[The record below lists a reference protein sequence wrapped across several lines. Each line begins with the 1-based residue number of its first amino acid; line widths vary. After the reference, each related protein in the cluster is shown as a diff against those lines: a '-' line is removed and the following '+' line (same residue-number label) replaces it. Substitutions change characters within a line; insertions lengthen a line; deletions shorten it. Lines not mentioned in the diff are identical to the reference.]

1 MPHQEGTSMQV
12 HSPYPSNH
20 KSSASMVPVET
31 KSSGDGTADRL
42 HELLGNPMQVL
53 AAIEDDP
60 SLWLDSSEKKPNHL
74 ALQELKQRDV
84 EVTKTLQQHL
94 RLKIVAD
101 LLIKYN
107 SEIQCAEFTAAFE
120 TLRQCV
126 QKAKSADVSAHG
138 VRFEQAFNTYLSG
151 LHAVFVRKLQGLLEE
166 VWHIHDDGFSFQQQV
181 SEKLDDARE
190 HNFDYDSLVDMFS
203 SCFVK
208 DGDIDERSWFFKNIS
223 MPDVRDDVKQCVNS
237 TYNNYIKLSQVKEN
251 LKGFLFS
258 DSLRIS
264 CSGTRLHV
272 DQGCETPAAK
282 VESYVVLADYLLNV
296 LSPVASNQILM
307 TLGGAIVTEATKVLK
322 QHSKELLSKEANQK
336 KDLAHFNDTL
346 VKLSSRKGSSWT
358 YNGNALDK
366 LLNDPETFAT
376 LMFEQH
382 VHLHL
387 LKLRELFSTD
397 NWSQLIEVKQPASA
411 ETDKAANSTVKS
423 QKRESKSMSTNEW
436 EWNEN
441 DDEGWN
447 AEFDTEINSE
457 EHRLSDSKDK
467 GVLVE
472 EDQNNADGWDDVWD
486 DDVLD
491 LESITQD
498 VIQITKIPDG
508 FQKVLES
515 FEKGA
520 ENLNKDFVSAE
531 YAYKFNLLQ
540 TAFFAMCMSKYNDWW
555 LLVRDMKYIISQCD
569 EQTLYQLSELTARFT
584 ENNIATMRKAV
595 FNMLQ
600 EQLNNLK
607 ANELS
612 PNWDVTRNSLLPF
625 IHDEVQPAFERLS
638 DQSVLLNFLKFLY
651 NDCLVN
657 EILQWN
663 IISEKNSENLSEL
676 IHMIYNGTK
685 FSALQDNNDY
695 KHARTKLAII
705 ALILK
710 AHLKDIMDMFYNGD
724 FFLFSTEEIIQ
735 WILLLFADT
744 HMRRDCIYEV
754 RTIRQESEE

>member
-1 MPHQEGTSMQV
+1 MVSAEPE
-12 HSPYPSNH
+12 PSGN
-20 KSSASMVPVET
+20 AM
-31 KSSGDGTADRL
+31 ADKL

-60 SLWLDSSEKKPNHL
+60 GLWLDSSEKKPNHL
-74 ALQELKQRDV
+74 ALQELKQRDA
-84 EVTKTLQQHL
+84 EVTRTLQQHL
-94 RLKIVAD
+94 RLKVVSD
-101 LLIKYN
+101 LLIKVN

-120 TLRQCV
+120 TLRKCV
-126 QKAKSADVSAHG
+126 QRAKSADAAAYG

-151 LHAVFVRKLQGLLEE
+151 LHSVFAKKLQDLLAR
-166 VWHIHDDGFSFQQQV
+166 VWCIHDDEFSFQRQV
-181 SEKLDDARE
+181 SVKLDDAQERS
-190 HNFDYDSLVDMFS
+190 FDYDSLFDMFS
-203 SCFVK
+203 SYFLK
-208 DGDIDERSWFFKNIS
+208 DGDLDEQSWFFTSIS
-223 MPDVRDDVKQCVNS
+223 MPDVRDEVKQCVSS
-237 TYNNYIKLSQVKEN
+237 TYNNYIKLVQVKEK
-251 LKGFLFS
+251 LRGFLFN
-258 DSLRIS
+258 DSLHLQS
-264 CSGTRLHV
+264 KDTSLHV
-272 DQGCETPAAK
+272 VQSSDTSAAK
-282 VESYVVLADYLLNV
+282 VKSYATLANYLLNV
-296 LSPVASNQILM
+296 LSPAASNQILT
-307 TLGGAIVTEATKVLK
+307 TLGSTIVTEATKLLK
-322 QHSKELLSKEANQK
+322 QHSKELLSAEAKQKEELAN
-336 KDLAHFNDTL
+336 FNDTL
-346 VKLSSRKGSSWT
+346 VKLSSRKGSTWA
-358 YNGNALDK
+358 YNGNALGR
-366 LLNDPETFAT
+366 LLNDPETYAT
-376 LMFEQH
+376 LTFEQH

-387 LKLRELFSTD
+387 LKLRELFSSD
-397 NWSQLIEVKQPASA
+397 NWSELVEVKQSAGIQADKPAA
-411 ETDKAANSTVKS
+411 STVKS
-423 QKRESKSMSTNEW
+423 QKRESKSISTNEW
-436 EWNEN
+436 EWNDN

-447 AEFDTEINSE
+447 EEFDTDINSE
-457 EHRLSDSKDK
+457 ENKPGASKDK

-472 EDQNNADGWDDVWD
+472 DDQNNADGWDDVWD
-486 DDVLD
+486 DDILD

-498 VIQITKIPDG
+498 LVEVTQIPDG

-520 ENLNKDFVSAE
+520 ESLNRDLVSAE
-531 YAYKFNLLQ
+531 YTYKFNLLQ
-540 TAFFAMCMSKYNDWW
+540 TSFFAMCMSKYTDWW
-555 LLVRDMKYIISQCD
+555 LLVRDMKHIISQRD
-569 EQTLYQLSELTARFT
+569 ANTLYQLSELTARFT

-612 PNWDVTRNSLLPF
+612 PSWDTTRKSLLPF
-625 IHDEVQPAFERLS
+625 INDEVLLAFERLN
-638 DQSVLLNFLKFLY
+638 DQGALLKFLKFLY

-657 EILQWN
+657 EILTWN

-735 WILLLFADT
+735 WIVLLFADT

-754 RTIRQESEE
+754 KTIREESEE